1 MNRFVMHL
9 GFFLLSFVAH
19 YYIWDGLDHL
29 RGGNLDLGLI
39 KIQSIL
45 NNAFIFGLFERASH
59 FIRIVTST
67 VLIGIVTI
75 LSCYFYAFLSSE
87 LRTLRWG
94 MTVMLTGL
102 CGNAFE
108 KLYFGFVQDYISI
121 NIGYLSQFYFN
132 LSDVLQIVGLAI
144 IVKEIFQ
151 NQDMIWLPDVSKRKR
166 VFVYREIQLPMTS
179 KILGLFFIGS
189 ITQGILAMTLLFPQL
204 KRGSQDIQV
213 LFIFCLILINVAIL
227 PLIGKF
233 FLREQLR
240 SMGPVYALE
249 KYMQNE
255 ALPEKPLKFRTSD
268 HFKSLEETFNRFVDK
283 HIRSKSP

>member
-1 MNRFVMHL
+1 MNRFWMHL

-19 YYIWDGLDHL
+19 YYIWDGLDSL
-29 RGGNLDLGLI
+29 RGGQLDLGI
-39 KIQSIL
+39 IQIRSIL
-45 NNAFIFGLFERASH
+45 NNAFIFGLFENASH

-67 VLIGIVTI
+67 VLIGIMTI
-75 LSCYFYAFLSSE
+75 MACYFYAFLSSE

-121 NIGYLSQFYFN
+121 DLGYLSQFYFN
-132 LSDVLQIVGLAI
+132 LSDVFQIIGLLV

-166 VFVYREIQLPMTS
+166 VFVYRDIQLPMTS

-189 ITQGILAMTLLFPQL
+189 LTQGILAMTLLFPQL
-204 KRGSQDIQV
+204 KRGSQDVQV

-249 KYMQNE
+249 KYMNSE
-255 ALPEKPLKFRTSD
+255 ELPEKPLKFRTSD
-268 HFKSLEETFNRFVDK
+268 HHKSLEDSFNRFVDK
-283 HIRSKSP
+283 YIRSKSS